1 MYKNSVRNNPTPS
14 PPLVNTPSTSL
25 NPPML
30 PASSTSCP
38 SLVTDFSF
46 FNTFN
51 SSFSF
56 KNASALASYLA
67 IVASSGLI
75 STTPSNAS
83 NAKVSPVLHASHTPG
98 HPTTAGIS
106 NELAM
111 IAE

>member
-1 MYKNSVRNNPTPS
+1 
-14 PPLVNTPSTSL
+14 
-25 NPPML
+25 ML

-38 SLVTDFSF
+38 SLVTDFF
-46 FNTFN
+46 VFQYFLILL
-51 SSFSF
+51 FLF

-98 HPTTAGIS
+98 HPTTAGFPMS
-106 NELAM
+106 
-111 IAE
+111 